1 MEALAIIVFC
11 VAAGMVTARVNHPE
25 GLAPSLNWWVVYVA
39 LPALVLGQIVK
50 LEPSWSLLLPG
61 VSMWLVFF
69 GAWFCMAF
77 VGRMLGWS
85 RGLVGCMVLTAGLGN
100 TAFVGYPLIEALMG
114 KEGLALAVITDQ
126 FGSFLMLSVMGAVVT
141 AVYSGKQLRWGEVSK
156 RLLTF
161 PAFIALIAA
170 IILGRLPELP
180 PVFFALTDT
189 LGATMVPL
197 ALFSVGLQLK
207 IRSAG
212 GDTQPLLFGLAWKLL
227 AAPLAVW
234 GVMLWAGMDATTTQI
249 VVLQGAMAP
258 MVTGGIMAQQH
269 GFAPQVASRM
279 VGLGL
284 LVSLFTV
291 PLWQQVLLW

>member
-11 VAAGMVTARVNHPE
+11 VAAGMATARVSHPE
-25 GLAPSLNWWVVYVA
+25 GLAQALNWWVVYVA
-39 LPALVLGQIVK
+39 LPALVLGQIVR

-61 VSMWLVFF
+61 ASMWLVFF
-69 GAWFCMAF
+69 GAWASMALL
-77 VGRMLGWS
+77 GAWLGWS

-126 FGSFLMLSVMGAVVT
+126 FGSFLMLAVMGAVVT
-141 AVYSGKQLRWGEVSK
+141 SVYSGQKLQWGAVGK
-156 RLLTF
+156 RLVTF

-170 IILGRLPELP
+170 LVLGRLPSLP
-180 PVFFALTDT
+180 PVLFALTDT

-207 IRSAG
+207 IRSVG
-212 GDTQPLLFGLAWKLL
+212 GDTQPLLFGLGWKLL
-227 AAPLAVW
+227 LAPLLVW
-234 GVMLWAGMDATTTQI
+234 AMLYWVGVDAKTTQV

-269 GFAPQVASRM
+269 GFAPAVASRM

-284 LVSLFTV
+284 LISLVTV
-291 PLWQQVLLW
+291 PLWQQVLIW

>member
-11 VAAGMVTARVNHPE
+11 VAAGMATARVRHPE
-25 GLAPSLNWWVVYVA
+25 GLAQSLNWWVVYVA
-39 LPALVLGQIVK
+39 LPALVLGQIVR
-50 LEPSWSLLLPG
+50 LEPSWGLLLPG
-61 VSMWLVFF
+61 ASMWLVFF
-69 GAWFCMAF
+69 GAWASMAL
-77 VGRMLGWS
+77 VGAWLGWS

-114 KEGLALAVITDQ
+114 KDGLALAVITDQ
-126 FGSFLMLSVMGAVVT
+126 FGSFLMLAVMGAVVT
-141 AVYSGKQLRWGEVSK
+141 AVYSGQKLQWGIVVK

-170 IILGRLPELP
+170 LILGRLPSLP
-180 PVFFALTDT
+180 SVLFTLTDT

-207 IRSAG
+207 IRSVG
-212 GDTQPLLFGLAWKLL
+212 GDTQPLLFGLGWKLL
-227 AAPLAVW
+227 LAPMLVW
-234 GVMLWAGMDATTTQI
+234 AMLYWVGVDTKITQV

-269 GFAPQVASRM
+269 GFAPAVASRM

-284 LVSLFTV
+284 LISLFTV
-291 PLWQQVLLW
+291 PLWQQILLW

>member
-1 MEALAIIVFC
+1 VEALAIIVFC
-11 VAAGMVTARVNHPE
+11 VAAGMLTARVNHPE
-25 GLAPSLNWWVVYVA
+25 GLAQSLNWWVVYVA

-69 GAWFCMAF
+69 GAWGTMAL
-77 VGRMLGWS
+77 VGAWLRWS
-85 RGLVGCMVLTAGLGN
+85 RGLIGCMVLTAGLGN

-114 KEGLALAVITDQ
+114 KEGLGIAVITDQ

-141 AVYSGKQLRWGEVSK
+141 AVYSGQQLRWGEVAK

-161 PAFIALIAA
+161 PAFIALLAA
-170 IILGRLPELP
+170 IMLGRLPSLP

-212 GDTQPLLFGLAWKLL
+212 GDTQPLLFGLGWKLL
-227 AAPLAVW
+227 LAPLAVW
-234 GVMLWAGMDATTTQI
+234 ALLLWFGVDVKTTQV

-269 GFAPQVASRM
+269 GFAPAVASRM

-284 LVSLFTV
+284 LISLFTV